1 MFKFGF
7 LRKKIQSTQNPSE
20 LLVYFFD
27 IIMKIELRPFYHC
40 LCTCA
45 WKIRFFD
52 HKVKKYFWL
61 P

>member
-45 WKIRFFD
+45 
-52 HKVKKYFWL
+52 
-61 P
+61 

>member
-7 LRKKIQSTQNPSE
+7 LRKKYNQNPSE
-20 LLVYFFD
+20 LLVYFSD

-45 WKIRFFD
+45 
-52 HKVKKYFWL
+52 
-61 P
+61 